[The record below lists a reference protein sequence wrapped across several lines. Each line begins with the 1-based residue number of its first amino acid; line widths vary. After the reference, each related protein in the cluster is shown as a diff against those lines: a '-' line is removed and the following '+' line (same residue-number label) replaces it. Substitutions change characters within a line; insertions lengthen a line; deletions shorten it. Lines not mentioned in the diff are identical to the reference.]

1 MSGAGNMDIGEEIR
15 LSVASIPFVRAL
27 GVEYVAVGR
36 ECCHLRVPVEPRFA
50 AVPGEVGLAPGFI
63 AGVLDQLGSCALT
76 GFFGSRHAQATLS
89 MSLSFA
95 RDLRAGA
102 ALDLIGKAKFET
114 GTTGSVAM
122 TAEGDNGAVL
132 AQGLVAFMIGTYPGS
147 SGDNAAHDHEGQG
160 DREAF
165 APETVEAECLDAW
178 MGMQFEDRKTVLPL
192 ANRLIGSTGPVV
204 AFHGG
209 AVAAAAIA
217 DAVQSAAALD
227 AFHLSH
233 FSLEYLRAAKAETI
247 MLRSH
252 IVRRSRRTLVLR
264 TDVFQ
269 EDGARHVAATTSRF
283 VGAD

>member
-1 MSGAGNMDIGEEIR
+1 MDIGEEIR
-15 LSVASIPFVRAL
+15 LSVTSIPFVRAV
-27 GVEYVAVGR
+27 GVEYVAAER
-36 ECCHLRVPVEPRFA
+36 EQCHLRVPVEPRFRA
-50 AVPGEVGLAPGFI
+50 RPEREALAPGFI

-76 GFFGSRHAQATLS
+76 SYFGSRHAQATLS

-95 RDLRAGA
+95 RDLRAGE

-114 GTTGSVAM
+114 GATGSVAM
-122 TAEGDNGAVL
+122 TAEGEGGAVL

-147 SGDNAAHDHEGQG
+147 SGDNAAHDHKAQG

-165 APETVEAECLDAW
+165 APEKVNANHFDAW
-178 MGMQFEDRKTVLPL
+178 MGIEFEERRTSLDI

-209 AVAAAAIA
+209 VVAAAAIA
-217 DAVQSAAALD
+217 DALHTADLLG
-227 AFHLSH
+227 AFDLSH
-233 FSLEYLRAAKAETI
+233 FSVEYLRAAKADTLI
-247 MLRSH
+247 VRSH

-264 TDVFQ
+264 TDIYQ

-283 VGAD
+283 VTAD

>member
-1 MSGAGNMDIGEEIR
+1 MSGAGNMDLGEEIR
-15 LSVASIPFVRAL
+15 LSVTSIPFVRAV
-27 GVEYVAVGR
+27 GVEYVAAGR
-36 ECCHLRVPVEPRFA
+36 ERCHLRVPVEPRFR
-50 AVPGEVGLAPGFI
+50 AVPDAEGLAPGFI

-95 RDLRAGA
+95 RDLRAGV

-122 TAEGDNGAVL
+122 TAEGEGGAVL

-147 SGDNAAHDHEGQG
+147 SGDNSAHDHEAQG

-165 APETVEAECLDAW
+165 VPETVEAECFDTW
-178 MGMQFEDRKTVLPL
+178 MGMQFEDRRTVLPL

-217 DAVQSAAALD
+217 EAAHSAGTLG

-233 FSLEYLRAAKAETI
+233 FSLEYLRAAKAETLI
-247 MLRSH
+247 LRSH

-264 TDVFQ
+264 TDVYQ

-283 VGAD
+283 VGSD